1 MLNLTID
8 IIISIIAASIVMLVH
23 ELSKYY
29 FSLSMLHPIYRKRKD
44 IKVNALKYIDPIGLI
59 LFVFTSVGWQ
69 KPGEF
74 NPVQF
79 KDKEKG
85 FVFLMLVGMAANVLL
100 ILALIPIF
108 IRFYGTTT
116 TVVGSYAITF
126 VFRLIQYS
134 FALIIVNLLP
144 VPPLDMAKMIYSL
157 NPNFYFKMIQKER
170 IIHAVFILL
179 IAFNILNAFVHSL
192 FLPIQKL
199 LI

>member
-1 MLNLTID
+1 
-8 IIISIIAASIVMLVH
+8 
-23 ELSKYY
+23 
-29 FSLSMLHPIYRKRKD
+29 MLHPIYRKRKD
-44 IKVNALKYIDPIGLI
+44 LKVNLLKYIDPVGLI

-69 KPGEF
+69 KPGEY
-74 NPVQF
+74 NPIQF

-85 FVFLMLVGMAANVLL
+85 FFFLMLVGMAANILL

-108 IRFYGTTT
+108 MNLYGTTR
-116 TVVGSYAITF
+116 TVVGSYGITF

-144 VPPLDMAKMIYSL
+144 VPPLDMAKMIYSI
-157 NPNFYFKMIQKER
+157 NPNFYFKMIQNER

-179 IAFNILNAFVHSL
+179 IAFNILNAFVMSL
-192 FLPIQKL
+192 FTPIQQF